1 MDSDGPERID
11 IQDQLDPPEVK
22 HIAET
27 DVPENKKKYLQQ
39 CAESFK
45 EDVMT
50 QKNLWKVLNKF
61 GVYRVQPERKD
72 SPSTPELIVLISWM
86 LGAMRRQKK
95 VLGLKGKK
103 PTSPNLVFP
112 VSLSFTRFH

>member
-1 MDSDGPERID
+1 MDSDGPERKD
-11 IQDQLDPPEVK
+11 LQAQLEPPEVK
-22 HIAET
+22 HITET

-45 EDVMT
+45 EDVMPR
-50 QKNLWKVLNKF
+50 KNLWKALNKC
-61 GVYRVQPERKD
+61 GIYQVQPERKD

-95 VLGLKGKK
+95 VLGSKGKK

-112 VSLSFTRFH
+112 VCLSPSRFC